1 MHLLR
6 DLRVSRTSYW
16 AFVVAL
22 LVAHGAARLLAPGFE
37 VVDPFAPGLNAPR
50 VVDLMLLGPW
60 LVLIFGRL
68 RDLGISGF
76 WALVYAPFSLAA
88 SFVPQLGLLATL
100 FAYVFVLGAGVAAG
114 PED

>member
-1 MHLLR
+1 MHLLQ

-22 LVAHGAARLLAPGFE
+22 LVAHGAARLLAPGYE
-37 VVDPFAPGLNAPR
+37 VIDPYASGLNAPR
-50 VVDLMLLGPW
+50 VVDLLLLGPW

-68 RDLGISGF
+68 RDLGISGL

-88 SFVPQLGLLATL
+88 SFVPPVGMLATV
-100 FAYVFVLGAGVAAG
+100 FAYVFILGAGMAAG